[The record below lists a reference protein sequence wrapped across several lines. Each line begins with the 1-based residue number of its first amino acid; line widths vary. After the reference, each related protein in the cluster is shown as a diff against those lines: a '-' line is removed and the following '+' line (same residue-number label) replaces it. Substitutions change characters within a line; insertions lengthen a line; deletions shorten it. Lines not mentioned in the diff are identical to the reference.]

1 MAASELIASGTSYA
15 ASADIVLTAGTPV
28 TLKIYFTGKDDGIA
42 YDLQQKSSAGVY
54 QNILRLH
61 PGNIVKKGTLCGSG
75 TYRVLRVP
83 GANASSFEKD

>member
-1 MAASELIASGTSYA
+1 MASELIASGTSYA
-15 ASADIVLTAGTPV
+15 ASADIVVTAGTPV
-28 TLKIYFTGKDDGIA
+28 TLSIYYTGNDSDIA

-54 QNILRLH
+54 QSRIRLH
-61 PGNIVKKGTLCGSG
+61 PGNIVKEGTLCGSG